1 MLWFDNDYSE
11 GAHEKVLQHLIDTNF
26 ESLAPY
32 GADTYSESAREKI
45 REACE
50 TPDADVFFLCGG
62 TQTNKVLITSLL
74 HSYEGAICAET
85 GHINVH
91 ESGAIEAG
99 GHKVISLP
107 HTSGKVDAEVLE
119 RYLLTYEAD
128 PTAEHMV
135 RPGLL
140 YISQPTE
147 YGTLYTAEELEDLSL
162 VCRSHDLRLFVDGA
176 RLAYALGAE
185 GNDVTLP
192 LLAKFCDAFYIG
204 GTKAGALCGEALVFP
219 RGAPHHYL
227 SVIKQHGA
235 LFAKGR
241 VAGVQFDAL
250 FTDGLYEE
258 IGRNVNQMAALLKE
272 KLVAKGYRT
281 FMDSKTNQQF
291 FILENTLLSKLW
303 SEVNFSFW
311 EAYDDEHSVVRFVTS
326 FCTKESDVEAL
337 AALL

>member
-219 RGAPHHYL
+219 QGAPHHYL

-303 SEVNFSFW
+303 SEVNF
-311 EAYDDEHSVVRFVTS
+311 
-326 FCTKESDVEAL
+326 
-337 AALL
+337 